1 MATAMAGGSNI
12 CHSSS
17 DRASLENR
25 TELVSDILSKGA
37 SQSAKP
43 VATKPLM
50 ILFVLIENDAP
61 TS

>member
-1 MATAMAGGSNI
+1 M

-50 ILFVLIENDAP
+50 IFFFVFVF
-61 TS
+61 SY